1 MSDPLLP
8 GTDMTVQ
15 GIRIIKHLADMGVS
29 CNYIG
34 SEGRILVTLN
44 VAGAKRY
51 LNFSPESDIKDVHN
65 KVIEAYTGLYEGYIE
80 EVAGKIKDVRKIIRK
95 LKKKRI

>member
-1 MSDPLLP
+1 MNDPLLP

-15 GIRIIKHLADMGVS
+15 GIQIVKHLADMGVPCS
-29 CNYIG
+29 YIG
-34 SEGRILVTLN
+34 SEGRILVTLSIG
-44 VAGAKRY
+44 GAKKY
-51 LNFSPESDIKDVHN
+51 LNFSHDSEVKDVHN
-65 KVIEAYTGLYEGYIE
+65 KVIEAYIALYEGYIE